1 MNKYNI
7 TEINFRYVIQHY
19 GDILLLL
26 LLNIVIPIKIL
37 YYPLV
42 YLFYLFNG
50 RNTIKRFIYLNLI
63 LSEIGYV
70 YYFYTLLILGVNVLY
85 LHEYLSLVNLTSK
98 FKMLSGNIDGLLK
111 DNKCYFEKRGG
122 LILRLYVQ
130 LTHIINKIMFM
141 LCYCLYLLKCV
152 EDIVKVD
159 VPKSDKFS
167 NSIDKLMSI
176 ENNFGLGIT
185 DTLKELNVQ
194 QMLNETN
201 QFFNKLKKISKG
213 GSANNNFNVVEIDE
227 ILNESLDDFMKK

>member
-70 YYFYTLLILGVNVLY
+70 YYFYILLILGVNVLY

-98 FKMLSGNIDGLLK
+98 FKM
-111 DNKCYFEKRGG
+111 
-122 LILRLYVQ
+122 
-130 LTHIINKIMFM
+130 
-141 LCYCLYLLKCV
+141 
-152 EDIVKVD
+152 
-159 VPKSDKFS
+159 
-167 NSIDKLMSI
+167 
-176 ENNFGLGIT
+176 
-185 DTLKELNVQ
+185 
-194 QMLNETN
+194 
-201 QFFNKLKKISKG
+201 
-213 GSANNNFNVVEIDE
+213 
-227 ILNESLDDFMKK
+227 